1 MVPGGGIIIILLRQ
15 FRAYRGT
22 IILSPHRSKSTLT
35 QMVDLQSV
43 SLTLGGLALT
53 LGVAYMVYF
62 TRQHM
67 AVKKAELET
76 RRAEHHLSLVK
87 YITDEKFDDALT
99 EILWR
104 WQWSSYDEYWEKY
117 SPLKN
122 PQANVTR
129 RVARSYYNGLAALVR
144 RGLLDLELLYELN
157 PSGVQRYWEKMG
169 PIALEFRRRND
180 YPDYLEP
187 VEYLANE
194 MRALR
199 ERKGLATP
207 KPVTA

>member
-1 MVPGGGIIIILLRQ
+1 M
-15 FRAYRGT
+15 
-22 IILSPHRSKSTLT
+22 
-35 QMVDLQSV
+35 

-53 LGVAYMVYF
+53 LGVAYMAFSTQRYLAMKAEMHK
-62 TRQHM
+62 TRQ
-67 AVKKAELET
+67 AEY
-76 RRAEHHLSLVK
+76 HLRLVK
-87 YITDEKFDDALT
+87 YITDEKYDDALT

-104 WQWSSYDEYWEKY
+104 WQWSSYDEYWDKY

-122 PQANVTR
+122 PEANVTR

-144 RGLLDLELLYELN
+144 RGLLDLELLHELN
-157 PSGVQRYWEKMG
+157 PSGVQRYWEKIG

-199 ERKGLATP
+199 ERKGLSSP
-207 KPVTA
+207 KPVAS

>member
-1 MVPGGGIIIILLRQ
+1 
-15 FRAYRGT
+15 
-22 IILSPHRSKSTLT
+22 
-35 QMVDLQSV
+35 MVDLQSV
-43 SLTLGGLALT
+43 SLTMGGLALT
-53 LGVAYMVYF
+53 LGVAYAAHLAQRLTAVRAEELK
-62 TRQHM
+62 TRQ
-67 AVKKAELET
+67 
-76 RRAEHHLSLVK
+76 AEHHLSLVR

-104 WQWSSYDEYWEKY
+104 WQWSSYEEYWEKY
-117 SPLKN
+117 SPLRN
-122 PQANVTR
+122 PEANVTR
-129 RVARSYYNGLAALVR
+129 RVARGYYNGLAALVR
-144 RGLLDLELLYELN
+144 RGLLDLELLHELN

-169 PIALEFRRRND
+169 PIALEFRRRNG

-207 KPVTA
+207 KPVAA

>member
-1 MVPGGGIIIILLRQ
+1 M
-15 FRAYRGT
+15 
-22 IILSPHRSKSTLT
+22 
-35 QMVDLQSV
+35 

-53 LGVAYMVYF
+53 LGVAYMVHF
-62 TRQHM
+62 AQRHT
-67 AVKKAELET
+67 AIEAEELKT
-76 RRAEHHLSLVK
+76 RRAEHSLSLIK

-104 WQWSSYDEYWEKY
+104 WQWSSYDDYWEKY

-122 PQANVTR
+122 PEANVTR
-129 RVARSYYNGLAALVR
+129 RVARNYYNGLAALVR
-144 RGLLDLELLYELN
+144 RGLLDLEILYELN
-157 PSGVQRYWEKMG
+157 PTGVTRYWEKMG

-194 MRALR
+194 MKALR
-199 ERKGLATP
+199 ERRGLAAP